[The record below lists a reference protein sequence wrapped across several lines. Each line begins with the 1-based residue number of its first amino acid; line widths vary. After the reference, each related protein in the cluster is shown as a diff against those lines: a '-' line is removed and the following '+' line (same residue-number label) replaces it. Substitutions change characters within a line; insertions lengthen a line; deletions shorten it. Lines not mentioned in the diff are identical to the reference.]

1 MHKYFRA
8 AMLAALTA
16 GMAAAQLKI
25 GVINSAR
32 AISSTAEIKKAQAD
46 LEAKF
51 KPRQDELTK
60 LQQDLQNIQSQLQS
74 GKLSPQGE
82 QELNAEGTRKQ
93 REFQRKEQD
102 LRDDVDRERQDVLS
116 RANGRMQDVIK
127 KLAAE
132 KGFDAVFD
140 SSSMLFFK
148 PVMEFT
154 DDAITAYDKAYPV
167 AAAAK

>member
-8 AMLAALTA
+8 ASMALLMA
-16 GMAAAQLKI
+16 GLAAAQAKI
-25 GVINSAR
+25 GVVNSAR

-51 KPRQDELTK
+51 KPRQDELAK

-74 GKLSPQGE
+74 GKLSQQGE

-102 LRDDVDRERQDVLS
+102 LRDDVDRERQDVLG
-116 RANGRMQDVIK
+116 RANARMQDIIR
-127 KLAAE
+127 KLAAD
-132 KGFDAVFD
+132 KGLDAVFD
-140 SSSMLFFK
+140 SSTMLFFK
-148 PVMEFT
+148 PAMEIT
-154 DDAITAYDKAYPV
+154 DDAIAAYDKAYPV
-167 AAAAK
+167 K